1 MKIEIG
7 QRFDVYQ
14 VLVKHYDSN
23 PDSVVGKQYINVAGG
38 LEGWLMFMPLSH
50 SWTWIENGRPNC
62 LPHASHE
69 IKKIGTFKIKTVK

>member
-14 VLVKHYDSN
+14 VLVKHYPTN
-23 PDSVVGKQYINVAGG
+23 PDSVVGKQYIMIDGG
-38 LEGWLMFMPLSH
+38 LMFMPLSH
-50 SWTWIENGRPNC
+50 SWDWIDGSKIRC
-62 LPHASHE
+62 LHHFYDK